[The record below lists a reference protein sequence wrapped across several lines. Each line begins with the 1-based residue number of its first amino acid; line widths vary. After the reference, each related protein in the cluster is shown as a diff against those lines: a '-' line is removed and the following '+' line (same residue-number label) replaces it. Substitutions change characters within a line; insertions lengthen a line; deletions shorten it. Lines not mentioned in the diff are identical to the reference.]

1 MSGFVQIIDITTS
14 RIDEV
19 QKLADDWRDSR
30 EGGEGGP
37 TRGVFTAD
45 RDHPG
50 HYLNI
55 IEFPSYEEAMANSE
69 RADTTAFAEQLAAL
83 CDQPPTFTNLDLR
96 EVWTR

>member
-1 MSGFVQIIDITTS
+1 MAGFVQIIDMTTS

-19 QKLADDWRDSR
+19 QKLADDWRASR
-30 EGGEGGP
+30 EGEPGGP
-37 TRGVFTAD
+37 TRGVVTAD
-45 RDHPG
+45 RDRPG

-55 IEFPSYEEAMANSE
+55 IEFPSYEDAMANSE

-83 CDQPPTFTNLDLR
+83 CDAPPTFTNLDLR